1 MHKRLGLWAVL
12 CALGVAGNAFTEP
25 HPLFSV
31 SQEQRETAI
40 GPEDRLD
47 ARARQLPR
55 AAGHAV
61 ARKSARVVRRRT
73 ARIDFAHLDA
83 LREPSAAERAGL
95 RLNLFDDAAFDL
107 TDLDISATP
116 RGFTLSAAIEGSV
129 FGTATLAVSGDVV
142 SGSVRVQ
149 RGTYTIR
156 SVGGGRVAIRQVQP
170 PPPDLRAPEPPLRP
184 VGDQRKALGDRAA
197 KEASEGEE
205 AVVDLL
211 VLWSRAAREEAGGRR
226 QIETTIDHVVAVA
239 NRAYADSGAHVR
251 FNVVHMQELDVE
263 DDGGLNL
270 FHALV
275 GGTIPFLDAGDIRQ
289 TALRLRD
296 VVGAD
301 LIHFLGSGAGCAGV
315 AQIPNSLDDA
325 SDAIISM
332 SKQACV
338 INGFDQAIAHELT
351 HNFGIHHDRYR
362 VLREE
367 DWSPKPRPY
376 GHGYVNQAAFLPDA
390 PESAAWQT
398 VMAYDDQCSLQ
409 HNRCTWL
416 ARLSN
421 PTQTYLGDP
430 LGVAGDAETRTIHG
444 PADARR
450 AVNEVR
456 TVVAGYRAPR
466 ANLAVTASL
475 ANQALAAG
483 ESISLQ
489 VRLRN
494 LGRVGSDDIVLRVYR
509 SADAT
514 ASDDDHLVGTQALAP
529 LGPVAEAPTI
539 EVESQAPAE
548 PGTYHYIA
556 CVADAL
562 AANPCSVLPVTV
574 GPMISVG
581 TVTALEG
588 QALAFPVE
596 LSSSLAT
603 DVVVA
608 YAVEGNTAAR
618 EVDFRAPRRG
628 EVTIPAGATVA
639 SINVETIDD
648 AVAEPSDTM
657 RVVLTDVNPTA
668 PEGAVLS
675 VTSNVAIGNIQDDD
689 GDLDIP
695 DENLRHGI
703 AAALGRAPTE
713 AITADDMATISM
725 LRLDSIRDLTGLQF
739 ASGLR
744 ELWINYGIGHY
755 YSSNMDSSLDLMPI
769 AHLPK
774 LVSLQIWSGNISEI
788 RPLRHL
794 TNLRR
799 LDLQRNRI
807 DDIGPLSGLVDLQEL
822 VMTDNRVS
830 DLTPLSAMTRLTRLD
845 AERNDIST
853 LSGLDDLM
861 SLWWLR
867 LDANPISDLTPI
879 ASLPLN
885 TLTLNGTNVSDL
897 SPIRNIDTMVLFEA
911 ASAQLRDVRA
921 LGEWSA
927 CTALLLRGNAISDV
941 SPFARMSRLGFLD
954 LSHNEVSDVTPLAST
969 DLWGLELDFNP
980 IRDISVLAELESLTW
995 LSLEGTGIVDV
1006 GPLSSLTGLTY
1017 LDLGGNGIADVS
1029 ALAGLRSLTDLQLA
1043 GNLVSDAEPLSLLA
1057 RLSSLDIS
1065 DNSIVDIAVL
1075 HSLPELHEVFLHGN
1089 PLAGRSLEEHLSRLR
1104 DRGVSVYR
1112 VIALAMD
1119 ASAKEGEYLA
1129 ATVRLTGVADG
1140 EVKMSWELLT
1150 RAEDRLSSGR
1160 HNSRGQIEL
1169 DVVPTVAAADLDALD
1184 PTTIVVP
1191 AGSIEMT
1198 TSIVQPLEDRR
1209 KEPHELLVLELE
1221 GATTN
1226 LPHGVALPLRRAGW
1240 TNVRISQAVG
1250 LIVDPEGPSHDM
1262 LLFPSTGGER
1272 EAFVRVVNGGRRSAA
1287 HVEAFTEDGAAPSS
1301 ATLALPS
1308 GGAVHFNSGDLQDG
1322 NWDKG
1327 LGRGIGPGQGD
1338 WRLRLWGND
1347 MQVLSYIRTS
1357 DGFLTSMH
1365 DVVPTD
1371 ADGQHRVPTFNP
1383 ASNRRQESRLR
1394 LANAGGAPARI
1405 EIYGVDDAGERAGPV
1420 RLQLDGGMSRTLT
1433 ARQLES
1439 GDGLEGALGDGSG
1452 KWRLVVG
1459 SDQPVFV
1466 VSLMESASGHL
1477 TNLSTVP
1484 ANEERGD
1491 EETIHHV
1498 PLFLS
1503 AADASG
1509 RQGFARVV
1517 NKGAAPASMRIR
1529 AYDDR
1534 GEYATNL
1541 TVPGNGVVHFNSDDL
1556 ELGNDE
1562 KGIEGVGSGSG
1573 NWRLELA
1580 TDADVDV
1587 LAYVRHEDGFL
1598 TSMHDVVATSGDG
1611 EHRYAVATFNP
1622 GSNRN
1627 QVSSLLLANSA
1638 EAAATV
1644 TIAGV
1649 DDRGHSYGQVGLVVP
1664 GRRSVRL
1671 SAADLETGA
1680 DGFNGRLGDGA
1691 GKWRLA
1697 VTSSA
1702 PLWVMNLLESPTGH
1716 LTNLSSVPPMP
1727 PVEAE

>member
-12 CALGVAGNAFTEP
+12 CALGVAGNAFAEP

-31 SQEQRETAI
+31 SEEQRETAI

-55 AAGHAV
+55 AARRAV
-61 ARKSARVVRRRT
+61 APQSARVVRRRT

-83 LREPSAAERAGL
+83 LREAPSAAERTGL

-107 TDLDISATP
+107 TGLDISATP
-116 RGFTLSAAIEGSV
+116 RGFTLSAAIKGSL

-149 RGTYTIR
+149 QGTYTIR

-184 VGDQRKALGDRAA
+184 VGDQRKAHGDRPA
-197 KEASEGEE
+197 KEASESEE

-211 VLWSRAAREEAGGRR
+211 VLWSRAAREEAGGRT
-226 QIETTIDHVVAVA
+226 QIETTIDHLVAVA

-270 FHALV
+270 YHALV

-289 TALRLRD
+289 KALRLRD
-296 VVGAD
+296 AVGAD
-301 LIHFLGSGAGCAGV
+301 LIHFLGSGAGCAGI
-315 AQIPNSLDDA
+315 AQIPNSLDGA

-332 SKQACV
+332 SKQACA
-338 INGFDQAIAHELT
+338 INGRDQVFAHELT
-351 HNFGIHHDRYR
+351 HNFGIHHDRYF
-362 VLREE
+362 VIREE
-367 DWSPKPRPY
+367 VWRPKPRPY
-376 GHGYVNQAAFLPDA
+376 GHGYVNQAALLPDA
-390 PESAAWQT
+390 PESAAWLT
-398 VMAYDDQCSLQ
+398 VMAYDDQCSSK

-483 ESISLQ
+483 ERVSLQ

-556 CVADAL
+556 CVDDAL
-562 AANPCSVLPVTV
+562 AAIPCSVLPVTV
-574 GPMISVG
+574 GPTVSVG
-581 TVTALEG
+581 AVTALEG

-608 YAVEGNTAAR
+608 YAVEGDTAAR

-628 EVTIPAGATVA
+628 EVTILAGATMA

-648 AVAEPSDTM
+648 AAAEPSDTM
-657 RVVLTDVNPTA
+657 RVVLTDVTPTA

-675 VTSNVAIGNIQDDD
+675 VTSNVAVGNIQDDD
-689 GDLDIP
+689 GDLEIP
-695 DENLRHGI
+695 DEYLRSQI
-703 AAALGRAPTE
+703 ADALGKAPTE
-713 AITADDMATISM
+713 AITADDMATIYKLS
-725 LRLDSIRDLTGLQF
+725 LSGVGDLTGLQF

-744 ELWINYGIGHY
+744 ELLIQDHRLDDGL
-755 YSSNMDSSLDLMPI
+755 DLSSL

-774 LVSLQIWSGNISEI
+774 LVSLTVWDAEI
-788 RPLRHL
+788 RDLSALQYL

-799 LDLQRNRI
+799 LDLARNQI
-807 DDIGPLSGLVDLQEL
+807 DELAPLSGLVDLQEL
-822 VMTDNRVS
+822 DIKDNRVS
-830 DLTPLSAMTRLTRLD
+830 DLTPLSAMTKLTRLE
-845 AERNDIST
+845 AKRNDIST

-867 LDANPISDLTPI
+867 LDANPISDLSPI
-879 ASLPLN
+879 AGLPLN

-897 SPIRNIDTMVLFEA
+897 SPIRNVDTMVLFEA

-954 LSHNEVSDVTPLAST
+954 LSHNEVSDVTPLAGT

-980 IRDISVLAELESLTW
+980 IRDISPLAELESLTW

-1006 GPLSSLTGLTY
+1006 RPLSSLTGLTY
-1017 LDLGGNGIADVS
+1017 LDLSGNGVTDVS
-1029 ALAGLRSLTDLQLA
+1029 ALAGLRSLTDLHLA
-1043 GNLVSDAEPLSLLA
+1043 GNLVSDIEPLSRLA

-1065 DNSIVDIAVL
+1065 DNSIVAVAVL

-1089 PLAGRSLEEHLSRLR
+1089 PLSDRSLEEHLSRLR

-1140 EVKMSWELLT
+1140 EIKMSWELLT
-1150 RAEDRLSSGR
+1150 RAEDRLSSR
-1160 HNSRGQIEL
+1160 RPSSRGQIEL
-1169 DVVPTVAAADLDALD
+1169 DVEPTVAAADLDALG

-1191 AGSIEMT
+1191 AGSIEET

-1209 KEPHELLVLELE
+1209 KEPHELMVLELE
-1221 GATTN
+1221 GWTRN
-1226 LPHGVALPLRRAGW
+1226 LPQGVALPLRRAGW
-1240 TNVRISQAVG
+1240 VNSMISQAVG
-1250 LIVDPEGPSHDM
+1250 LIVDPEGPSHDV
-1262 LLFPSTGGER
+1262 LLFPSAGRER
-1272 EAFVRVVNGGRRSAA
+1272 EAFVRAINGGRRSAA

-1308 GGAVHFNSGDLQDG
+1308 GGAVHFNSGDLEDG

-1365 DVVPTD
+1365 DVVPRD

-1394 LANAGGAPARI
+1394 LANAGGASARI
-1405 EIYGVDDAGERAGPV
+1405 EIFGVDDAGERAGPV

-1459 SDQPVFV
+1459 SYQPVFA

-1484 ANEERGD
+1484 ANKERGD
-1491 EETIHHV
+1491 EGTIHHV

-1517 NKGAAPASMRIR
+1517 NKGAEPVSVRIR

-1649 DDRGHSYGQVGLVVP
+1649 DDRGHNYGQVGLVVP

-1671 SAADLETGA
+1671 SAADLEAGA

-1702 PLWVMNLLESPTGH
+1702 PLWAMNLLESPTGH